1 MKSPMLKQPTFE
13 KEKVSKVDEIV
24 DVKAAAGHSK
34 QGIKGRD
41 RRNNSVK
48 IITQFFYLFHFR
60 NFGQQIGHWNHGR
73 K

>member
-34 QGIKGRD
+34 KGTKRRD
-41 RRNNSVK
+41 QRNNSVK
-48 IITQFFYLFHFR
+48 IITQFVYLFL
-60 NFGQQIGHWNHGR
+60 WPTL
-73 K
+73 KS